1 MITDKGERFSAWQL
15 QTAKAQFSKV
25 VKCAVEDGPQLV
37 TKSGNPAVYV
47 ISAKLFDSEFSG
59 STTDRK
65 TVLLSS
71 PCRDTVLDLGRDRG
85 EGREVDL

>member
-1 MITDKGERFSAWQL
+1 MITEKVESCSAWQL

-47 ISAKLFDSEFSG
+47 ISAELFDSEFSG
-59 STTDRK
+59 DTTDRK

-71 PCRDTVLDLGRDRG
+71 PCRDMVLDLGRDRG